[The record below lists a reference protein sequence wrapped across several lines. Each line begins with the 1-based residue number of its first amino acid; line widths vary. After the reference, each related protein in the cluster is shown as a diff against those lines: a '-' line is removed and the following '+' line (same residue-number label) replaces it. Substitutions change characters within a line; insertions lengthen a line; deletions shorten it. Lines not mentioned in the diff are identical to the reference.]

1 MIRLFL
7 AVNAQVAVTRRI
19 AEEVAKLKPAVRE
32 SMRVAWVPPANLHV
46 TLMFLGSAHE
56 EILEGIEGRLAKVAA
71 RHAPFQMKA
80 RGLGAFPSA
89 EKPRVLWF
97 GVDGGEALL
106 KLQKDVEGAMV
117 ELGFAKDQHAYHPHI
132 TVGRVKDQSQA
143 TAESTWPASPEIE
156 AGVSTVSEI
165 VVYESK
171 TTSAGAEYTAR
182 ARVQLSKKENA

>member
-19 AEEVAKLKPAVRE
+19 AEEVAKLKSQVRE
-32 SMRVAWVPPANLHV
+32 SMRVVWVPPANLHV
-46 TLMFLGSAHE
+46 TLMFLGSAQE
-56 EILEGIEGRLAKVAA
+56 EIIEGIEGRLAKVAA

-106 KLQKDVEGAMV
+106 KLQRDVEGAMV

-132 TVGRVKDQSQA
+132 TVGRVKEQA
-143 TAESTWPASPEIE
+143 AESTWPASPEID

-182 ARVQLSKKENA
+182 ARVQLSKKENL